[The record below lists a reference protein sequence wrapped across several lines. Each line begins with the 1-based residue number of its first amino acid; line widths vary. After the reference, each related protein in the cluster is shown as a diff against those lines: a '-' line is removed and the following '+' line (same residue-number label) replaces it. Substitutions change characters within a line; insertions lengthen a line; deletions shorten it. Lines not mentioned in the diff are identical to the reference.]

1 MKRVIF
7 NRKGGVGKS
16 TITCNLA
23 AVAASRGKQVLVIDL
38 DPQANTTSYLGHSGK
53 DDVVGIAEFFESTI
67 TRNYRKFTADDF
79 IRETP
84 YENLSLIS
92 SSYAL
97 VEIENKLEAKHKI
110 YKLRDFINDLD
121 DEYDEIYIDTPPAL
135 NFFTLSALITAD
147 RCLLPYDCSVFARD
161 AMVDLV
167 DELDEI
173 IDDHNPT
180 LFIEGVVVNQFQ
192 SRAKLPQEAVDELTK
207 SGFKLLQ
214 PFISSSVKVKE
225 SHSLSKPMVYLDSSH
240 KVTLQFVDLYKKI
253 SRKRRSS

>member
-23 AVAASRGKQVLVIDL
+23 AIAASKGKKVLVIDL
-38 DPQANTTSYLGHSGK
+38 DPQANSTSYLGHNGK

-67 TRNYRKFTADDF
+67 TRNYRKFTADDY

-97 VEIENKLEAKHKI
+97 VDIESKLEAKHKI
-110 YKLRDFINDLD
+110 YKLRDFINSLNG
-121 DEYDEIYIDTPPAL
+121 EFDEIYIDTPPAL

-161 AMVDLV
+161 AMVDLT
-167 DELDEI
+167 DELEEI
-173 IDDHNPT
+173 IDDHNPD

-192 SRAKLPQEAVDELTK
+192 SRAKLPQEAVDELIE

-214 PFISSSVKVKE
+214 PFISSSVKIKE
-225 SHSLSKPMVYLDSSH
+225 SHSLSKPMIYLDASH
-240 KVTLQFVDLYKKI
+240 KVTLEFVDLYKKI

>member
-97 VEIENKLEAKHKI
+97 VEIEN
-110 YKLRDFINDLD
+110 
-121 DEYDEIYIDTPPAL
+121 
-135 NFFTLSALITAD
+135 
-147 RCLLPYDCSVFARD
+147 CLLPYDCSVFARD